1 MHWCQVD
8 CGVCVYDEG
17 PDGVCLEP
25 AKQNVRCS
33 PRHAECDTDRDRTV
47 AECSRICTENF
58 VRINEQTLGMF
69 YALPTLGQRRL
80 ANFARTYFVRL

>member
-1 MHWCQVD
+1 MYE
-8 CGVCVYDEG
+8 YDEG

-69 YALPTLGQRRL
+69 YA
-80 ANFARTYFVRL
+80 RTYFADTGSASSCQFCV